1 MLRSRILPSG
11 IGHTTNCFLQVE
23 GCEGG
28 EAYIVAE
35 TMPNERRSVQVCT
48 TVCNITLAFCYTCL
62 FLVVLQ
68 LNRGNLYAAVMRIFD
83 LCISSVSLPK
93 PLMCFALA
101 TLGVARLGLFH
112 KSGTRLHV
120 EASVKPWRN
129 RWLHDFIVY
138 VTISELLLFEIW
150 HSRLDDDSVF
160 SEYPSYVVCSRLCSR
175 KTKADIKST
184 TVSWGSPS
192 SHPQSKSWL
201 RQIRISFISHDHP
214 VSWVLPPMSVWCR
227 L

>member
-48 TVCNITLAFCYTCL
+48 TVCNITLAFCNTCL

-68 LNRGNLYAAVMRIFD
+68 LDRGNLYTAVMRIFD
-83 LCISSVSLPK
+83 LYISVVSLPK

-101 TLGVARLGLFH
+101 TLGVARLGFFTSPVPVRMLKQVLNREGTGDCMISLFM
-112 KSGTRLHV
+112 L
-120 EASVKPWRN
+120 
-129 RWLHDFIVY
+129 
-138 VTISELLLFEIW
+138 
-150 HSRLDDDSVF
+150 
-160 SEYPSYVVCSRLCSR
+160 
-175 KTKADIKST
+175 IK
-184 TVSWGSPS
+184 
-192 SHPQSKSWL
+192 
-201 RQIRISFISHDHP
+201 
-214 VSWVLPPMSVWCR
+214 LPLMN
-227 L
+227 